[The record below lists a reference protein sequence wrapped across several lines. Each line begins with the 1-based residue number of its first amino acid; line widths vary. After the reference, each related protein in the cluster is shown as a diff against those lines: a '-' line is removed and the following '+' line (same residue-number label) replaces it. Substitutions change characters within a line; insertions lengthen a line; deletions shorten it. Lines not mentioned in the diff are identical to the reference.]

1 MEKPEAGWLKC
12 NFEGAWKEQGKK
24 GGIGVVFRDDM
35 GLFVAAM
42 AMKMKGISSP
52 MLAELEVA
60 RELSTEQ
67 LKLKGGATL
76 VLAAITLQ
84 TEDDLS
90 LWVNRVNEACYFLR
104 SIPQTKINHTRRDT
118 NKVAHRLAQVGLTLN
133 Q

>member
-1 MEKPEAGWLKC
+1 
-12 NFEGAWKEQGKK
+12 
-24 GGIGVVFRDDM
+24 M

-42 AMKMKGISSP
+42 TMKMEGISSP
-52 MLAELEVA
+52 I
-60 RELSTEQ
+60 TEQ
-67 LKLKGGATL
+67 LKLKGGAAL